1 MLQDHLKQGGA
12 DYAYRVEVAPV
23 KPVLTLG
30 LSERSQFVDIVAPV
44 PRGNRIAFL
53 VNAARA
59 DFGGDLNLEFK
70 DLPPGVTV
78 ETLPMP
84 ANRGDVPVLLTA
96 AADAQ
101 PAGALVDIV
110 GRHAD
115 PNQKIEGHLR
125 QRTSLVRG
133 QNNIEVW
140 NQYSRAA
147 GHGRDATRRPSR
159 SRSSSPRCRWCATA
173 R

>member
-1 MLQDHLKQGGA
+1 M
-12 DYAYRVEVAPV
+12 
-23 KPVLTLG
+23 TLG

-44 PRGNRIAFL
+44 PRGNRMAFL

-70 DLPPGVTV
+70 DLPAGVTV
-78 ETLPMP
+78 ETLPM
-84 ANRGDVPVLLTA
+84 AGNRGDVPVLLSA
-96 AADAQ
+96 AADAGL
-101 PAGALVDIV
+101 AGSLVDVV
-110 GRHAD
+110 GRPAD
-115 PNQKIEGHLR
+115 ENLKIEGQLK

-133 QNNIEVW
+133 QNNVEMW
-140 NQYSRAA
+140 NQYTDRL
-147 GHGRDATRRPSR
+147 ATAVTKRCRFR